1 MCSLMA
7 LSSAPLPFTS
17 FVPPTSEELVSA
29 LFAGDEAVARQRDRF
44 RQVDA
49 SACVPRLLVQA
60 IDPLLLTV
68 ILGQELA
75 LLWVPPLERYY
86 AQVRRA
92 SPATFLDF
100 DRAWDMQR
108 RRWRSVVEG
117 AAEGEA
123 ERPAGPPADA
133 VLSSRGPDGPGAA
146 LGRQAASGRVG
157 RRGAAAAGAG
167 SAAGPSAP
175 DIDGMSAAVP
185 SGAVAAAGSL
195 GSFDEAG
202 FDPDLEDEPAPET
215 DEPLPHRFAG
225 DEDPLV
231 SSVDPG
237 GASSGEALPRA
248 GRHGLAIAAAA
259 RRPDFDLVTVFDACL
274 SELDGEPHWE
284 AFRFGAASLQR
295 GQQRVR

>member
-1 MCSLMA
+1 MRSLMPLPSA
-7 LSSAPLPFTS
+7 LLSSAS

-29 LFAGDEAVARQRDRF
+29 LFAGDDTVERQRARF

-68 ILGQELA
+68 ILGQDLA
-75 LLWVPPLERYY
+75 VLWVPPLERYY

-100 DRAWDMQR
+100 DRAWELQR
-108 RRWRSVVEG
+108 RRWRSLVES
-117 AAEGEA
+117 AAEGQDA
-123 ERPAGPPADA
+123 RPAGPPADA

-146 LGRQAASGRVG
+146 LGRQPARGRAG

-167 SAAGPSAP
+167 SQTRLPEGDSAGMPASVPSA
-175 DIDGMSAAVP
+175 AAT
-185 SGAVAAAGSL
+185 AAGSL
-195 GSFDEAG
+195 GSFDDTG
-202 FDPDLEDEPAPET
+202 FEPDPEDELPPEP
-215 DEPLPHRFAG
+215 DDPPPHRSPADG
-225 DEDPLV
+225 DQLL
-231 SSVDPG
+231 SSADPG
-237 GASSGEALPRA
+237 AVTSGEALPRA

-274 SELDGEPHWE
+274 SELDAEPHWE

-295 GQQRVR
+295 GR